1 MADLYLL
8 KYNNLYNKIIKKEN
22 TLSAY
27 QKYQIGQTVQ
37 NVNFNPNDGVD
48 TEQVINWEYG
58 IPDYVVVGEG
68 GNTIISRW
76 FVVEATRLRTR
87 QFRMV
92 LRRDLIADNYDA
104 VRKSTCFIEKG
115 WVQNS
120 NPLIFNNENMGFN
133 QIKRG
138 ETLLKNKLGTPWL
151 VLYLARFNN
160 EGEYNT
166 FSGNFKEFGDII
178 ADYSVDA
185 LDDYKYYYW
194 RTGQSYY
201 YLPNNSGLQFAI
213 RFVNT
218 QNDSGYSTLIFKED
232 GYEIIES
239 PDGVRD
245 PNYPTLN
252 GNPTF
257 RQSGVA
263 EQWKNLCYIYNALD
277 ATQNGLPINT
287 LSGLGTQEGYNALL
301 QEQGKTIAVGGTEFK
316 RINAYTGTGGKNISP
331 APMPAKGTELYAE
344 MLLSMVTE
352 PGMDY
357 NDSTVD
363 IHPQLRFP
371 HSGYRTIYLSYTD
384 TQSGSVS
391 YKFDYTEGAV
401 TTDSV
406 YEIIATPYNDT
417 EFIVTEGGTTT
428 FKHSGSVAVQWFQD
442 IINRYNSAG
451 FAYDLQLVPYC
462 PIDVTNISNYSL
474 IYASKTAENI
484 AVAIKLPR
492 SSFSLQ
498 YDLDIDYNSDPKI
511 SNETEL
517 FRFVSPNGISEY
529 EFSPAK
535 NKGLTGYEIDCT
547 LIPFNPYIKV
557 NPIFGGLY
565 GEDFNDYRG
574 LICGGD
580 FSLPIL
586 SNAWET
592 YQLNN
597 KYYQDIFNRKIESQ
611 EYNNKWQLAS
621 DIVGAVTGAG
631 AGAAAGSMIG
641 GGAIGAIAGG
651 VLAAAG
657 GALDVVAGQAT
668 FREGIQAQ
676 RDLFGYEL
684 GTIKARA
691 ETLTRT
697 TSYNINNKYF
707 PYIEYYTCTD
717 EERTALKNKLKYN
730 GMSIGVIGKL
740 EDYLNPTETS
750 YIQGEL
756 IEIDVQ
762 EEYHAVSEIAN
773 ILKRGIRFYVD

>member
-76 FVVEATRLRTR
+76 FVVEATRLLTK

-138 ETLLKNKLGTPWL
+138 ETLLKNNLGTPWL
-151 VLYLARFNN
+151 VLYLARYNN
-160 EGEYNT
+160 EGEYNS
-166 FSGNFKEFGDII
+166 FSGSFKELGEII
-178 ADYSVDA
+178 TDYSVDN
-185 LDDYKYYYW
+185 LSEYQYYYW
-194 RTGQSYY
+194 RSGQTYR

-218 QNDSGYSTLIFKED
+218 QTDSGYSTLLFKEN

-239 PDGVRD
+239 PEGERLAS
-245 PNYPTLN
+245 YPTYN
-252 GNPTF
+252 GNPSF
-257 RQSGVA
+257 SQSGVA
-263 EQWKNLCYIYNALD
+263 EQWKYLCYLYETLKQ
-277 ATQNGLPINT
+277 TQNGLPVNT
-287 LSGLGTQEGYNALL
+287 LSELGTQAGYNTLL
-301 QEQGKTIAVGGTEFK
+301 SEQGKTIAIGETDIR
-316 RINAYTGTGGKNISP
+316 RITAQTGP
-331 APMPAKGTELYAE
+331 ASVDILPYPIPAKGSELYNE

-352 PGMDY
+352 PGMIY

-363 IHPQLRFP
+363 IQPQLRFP
-371 HSGYRTIYLSYTD
+371 HNGYRYIYLSYPATTSESLTYDFNYTD
-384 TQSGSVS
+384 
-391 YKFDYTEGAV
+391 GAV

-406 YEIIATPYNDT
+406 YEIIATPYNDIDFT
-417 EFIVTEGGTTT
+417 INSVTFNHHGNI
-428 FKHSGSVAVQWFQD
+428 AARWFQD
-442 IINRYNSAG
+442 IINKYNAAG

-462 PIDVTNISNYSL
+462 PVDVTNISTQAL
-474 IYASKTAENI
+474 IYAQEATTNV
-484 AVAIKLPR
+484 AVAIKLR
-492 SSFSLQ
+492 NASFSLQ
-498 YDLDIDYNSDPKI
+498 YDLDINFNSNPKI

-535 NKGLTGYEIDCT
+535 NNGLTGYEVDCT
-547 LIPFNPYIKV
+547 LIPFNPYIKI
-557 NPIFGGLY
+557 NPIFSGLY
-565 GEDFNDYRG
+565 GDDFNDYRG

-580 FSLPIL
+580 FSMPIL
-586 SNAWET
+586 SNEWQT
-592 YQLNN
+592 YQLSN
-597 KYYQDIFNRKIESQ
+597 KYYQDIFNRKIQSQ

-621 DIVGAVTGAG
+621 NITGAVAGIG
-631 AGAAAGSMIG
+631 AGAAAGAMMG
-641 GGAIGAIAGG
+641 GPWGAIAGG
-651 VLAAAG
+651 VLSAAG
-657 GALDVVAGQAT
+657 GALDVVAGQAM

-684 GTIKARA
+684 GTIKARS

-697 TSYNINNKYF
+697 TAYNINNKYF
-707 PYIEYYTCTD
+707 PYIEYYSCTD
-717 EERTALKNKLKYN
+717 EEITALKNKIKYN

-750 YIQGEL
+750 YIQGDL
-756 IEIDVQ
+756 IEIDIQ

-773 ILKRGIRFYVD
+773 ILKRGVRFYVD

>member
-27 QKYQIGQTVQ
+27 QNYQIGQTVQ

-104 VRKSTCFIEKG
+104 VRNSTCFIE
-115 WVQNS
+115 
-120 NPLIFNNENMGFN
+120 
-133 QIKRG
+133 
-138 ETLLKNKLGTPWL
+138 
-151 VLYLARFNN
+151 
-160 EGEYNT
+160 
-166 FSGNFKEFGDII
+166 
-178 ADYSVDA
+178 
-185 LDDYKYYYW
+185 
-194 RTGQSYY
+194 
-201 YLPNNSGLQFAI
+201 
-213 RFVNT
+213 
-218 QNDSGYSTLIFKED
+218 
-232 GYEIIES
+232 
-239 PDGVRD
+239 
-245 PNYPTLN
+245 
-252 GNPTF
+252 
-257 RQSGVA
+257 SGVA

-301 QEQGKTIAVGGTEFK
+301 QEQGKIIAVGSTEVK
-316 RINAYTGTGGKNISP
+316 RINAYTGTASKDISP
-331 APMPAKGTELYAE
+331 SPIPAKGTELYAE

-371 HSGYRTIYLSYTD
+371 HNGYRTIYLSYTD

-417 EFIVTEGGTTT
+417 EFIVTEGGATT

-474 IYASKTAENI
+474 IYASKTSKNI

-492 SSFSLQ
+492 ASFSLQ

-535 NKGLTGYEIDCT
+535 NKGLTGYEVDCT
-547 LIPFNPYIKV
+547 LIPFNPYIKI

-621 DIVGAVTGAG
+621 DITGALVGAG

-641 GGAIGAIAGG
+641 GPVGAIAGG
-651 VLAAAG
+651 VLSAAG

-676 RDLFGYEL
+676 KDLFGYEL

-717 EERTALKNKLKYN
+717 EEITALKNKLKYN

-750 YIQGEL
+750 YIQGDL

-773 ILKRGIRFYVD
+773 ILKRGVRFYVD